1 MTVSRDDVVGHFTAR
16 ASRYDRSS
24 AWCTD
29 DALAEMIVRLARP
42 GPGDRVLDVACGT
55 GLVSRAFKGR
65 VGRVVGL
72 DITADMAEQARSH
85 LDELVIAPAEKM
97 PFNSGSF
104 DIVFSRQGVQFMDLP
119 DAIAEMA
126 RVTRPGGRI
135 VIVNLCAYGP
145 EDREEYFEI
154 LRLRNPV
161 RRHFFL
167 PDDLGRLLTDV
178 GCDPV
183 TEERYV
189 SVEDV
194 DVGSTTAR
202 SRSRAARRSARCIAR
217 RRRSSSGCTRSA
229 RSTAGSSTTC
239 CSSAR
244 WGFACERG
252 GSGRRGRLGGRGWR
266 DGGAPAPLDRPWP
279 DDDRHANFKAEVQLY
294 GKLDPLVTI
303 RGCPA
308 TSASRWGR
316 SRGTFWRAGRPAA
329 AAGCWSWAR

>member
-97 PFNSGSF
+97 PFDSGFF
-104 DIVFSRQGVQFMDLP
+104 DIVVSRQGVQFMDLP

-167 PDDLGRLLTDV
+167 PDDLGRLLTDA

-194 DVGSTTAR
+194 DVWSDNGAIEESRREAIREVYRTATPEFQR
-202 SRSRAARRSARCIAR
+202 LHAVRQVD
-217 RRRSSSGCTRSA
+217 
-229 RSTAGSSTTC
+229 
-239 CSSAR
+239 
-244 WGFACERG
+244 
-252 GSGRRGRLGGRGWR
+252 GRFVDHMLFIGAVGVRL
-266 DGGAPAPLDRPWP
+266 
-279 DDDRHANFKAEVQLY
+279 
-294 GKLDPLVTI
+294 
-303 RGCPA
+303 
-308 TSASRWGR
+308 
-316 SRGTFWRAGRPAA
+316 
-329 AAGCWSWAR
+329 